1 MCVRVRVY
9 VRVVVCVWLCARARV
24 CVKLQSGCVNRA
36 AERKRRVCESQGEG
50 RNGRVIET
58 EGRERRE
65 MDEGV
70 INDLNNN
77 AAVCIRCHTPASTM
91 PTRIASVCT

>member
-1 MCVRVRVY
+1 MRVK
-9 VRVVVCVWLCARARV
+9 
-24 CVKLQSGCVNRA
+24 VKGGTGEGL
-36 AERKRRVCESQGEG
+36 KRREG
-50 RNGRVIET
+50 RS
-58 EGRERRE
+58 E
-65 MDEGV
+65 MEEGV